1 MFYYEESATGQADIN
16 RIWDLYSDVSK
27 WSTWDSGVRSVRLS
41 GPFSAGTHG
50 VMEMSHGPD
59 LPFILVECSQ
69 MKGFTTKSEMG
80 PMTITFEH
88 ALEEDAGN
96 VIITHA
102 VTIDGGE
109 ESQMDNIGKGIT
121 AGLAGCLK
129 KLLSM

>member
-1 MFYYEESATGQADIN
+1 MVGGISAHLGCNTQ
-16 RIWDLYSDVSK
+16 
-27 WSTWDSGVRSVRLS
+27 
-41 GPFSAGTHG
+41 
-50 VMEMSHGPD
+50 
-59 LPFILVECSQ
+59 
-69 MKGFTTKSEMG
+69 

-96 VIITHA
+96 VTITHA